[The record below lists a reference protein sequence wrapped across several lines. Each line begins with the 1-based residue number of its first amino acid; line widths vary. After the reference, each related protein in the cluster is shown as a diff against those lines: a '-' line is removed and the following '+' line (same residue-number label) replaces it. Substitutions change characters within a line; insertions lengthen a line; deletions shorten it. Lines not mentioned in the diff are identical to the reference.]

1 MALTKL
7 PKNAL
12 GTGSIDDSKIED
24 GTVAAVEITGTLPAD
39 KLASTLDLSSKTVTL
54 PDTSV
59 TSGMLAG
66 SISNAKLSNSTIT
79 FNGTSKALGTS
90 FDLVADVNWQSVVT
104 GDTTMVASRGYFV
117 DTSSSAINMTLPS
130 SASIGDTIK
139 IKDYKATFGTNNM
152 TIVRNGHKIQGAT
165 LNSTITTSR
174 ASLTLVYVDATKGWI
189 YTQEYN
195 VGNKGIAQFTEATG
209 GTVTTS
215 GDFKIHTFTGDG
227 CFAVSQT
234 GVPIGDNGGPA
245 SVDYLVVAGGG
256 GGGKRGGGG
265 GAGGHRTSFPSPSCN
280 AGAFPIT
287 AQTYPI
293 TVGAGG
299 AGSNCVSAI
308 DKGSSSVFSTITSAG
323 GGGGLSG
330 ATVDCGPSPNAK
342 GGSGGGGG
350 APTGSTDA
358 KPGGSGNEPPV
369 SPPQGNDGG
378 AGRQR
383 SSGGGGGSGATGGS
397 GTNNGN
403 AGGGGNGTA
412 NSITGSSVT
421 RAGGGGGAV
430 APNGPSGTA
439 GSGGTGG
446 AGNGVKAT
454 GNCSGFD
461 GGAATAN
468 TGSGGGGSSAGPNGV
483 AGTGGAGGK
492 GIVIIR
498 YKYQ

>member
-59 TSGMLAG
+59 TNGMLAG

-227 CFAVSQT
+227 CFVVSST
-234 GVPIGDNGGPA
+234 GNAAGSTA
-245 SVDYLVVAGGG
+245 ADYIVVAGGG
-256 GGGKRGGGG
+256 GG
-265 GAGGHRTSFPSPSCN
+265 AG
-280 AGAFPIT
+280 
-287 AQTYPI
+287 
-293 TVGAGG
+293 
-299 AGSNCVSAI
+299 
-308 DKGSSSVFSTITSAG
+308 
-323 GGGGLSG
+323 
-330 ATVDCGPSPNAK
+330 
-342 GGSGGGGG
+342 
-350 APTGSTDA
+350 
-358 KPGGSGNEPPV
+358 
-369 SPPQGNDGG
+369 
-378 AGRQR
+378 
-383 SSGGGGGSGATGGS
+383 
-397 GTNNGN
+397 
-403 AGGGGNGTA
+403 
-412 NSITGSSVT
+412 
-421 RAGGGGGAV
+421 
-430 APNGPSGTA
+430 
-439 GSGGTGG
+439 
-446 AGNGVKAT
+446 
-454 GNCSGFD
+454 
-461 GGAATAN
+461 
-468 TGSGGGGSSAGPNGV
+468 
-483 AGTGGAGGK
+483 
-492 GIVIIR
+492 
-498 YKYQ
+498 